1 VWSVTNKEAQE
12 LLKLSNEEFV
22 DRINNALWQVYPK
35 NGIIESG
42 MQVLDQLLKDLSL
55 ESDVS
60 KQLPPSVSTIVE
72 GSRAAFPLNFGH
84 AVSYVQPGVVLIG

>member
-1 VWSVTNKEAQE
+1 VTNKEAQE

-22 DRINNALWQVYPK
+22 DRINDALWRVYPK

-42 MQVLDQLLKDLSL
+42 MQVLGQLLKDLSL
-55 ESDVS
+55 ESGIS
-60 KQLPPSVSTIVE
+60 QHTPPFISTIVE

-84 AVSYVQPGVVLIG
+84 AVSYAQPGVVLIG